1 MIQLPKVKIP
11 IKVGESE
18 VTKPGLGRKMTA
30 CCPSSSSGW
39 GNVIPSM
46 FSLGKMFANCFRRRS
61 FSSDWKISFLWE
73 CRRAYGQLLFQ
84 SSLHLLPSNSI
95 YWKCKWKLNFQ
106 LSASEAIEA
115 MKILYLRRK
124 FPYVKFQLPILKT
137 VDLLEEHT
145 EEKKYKIEDFSP
157 FLASDQKSKF
167 MSQCKLHVF
176 SLIFRAF
183 LLLTGKIIL
192 EIFGS
197 KTWCL
202 SDICLH
208 FLVSLPT
215 QPRLLAEQ
223 YLEWK
228 SWLRSRSSSSSYKF
242 IIQWEI
248 EAILLICCNFPVY
261 VPWPHFVPLGILRNL
276 LWFWFS
282 IRKLNCLCMIFT
294 IWTTTEGV

>member
-73 CRRAYGQLLFQ
+73 CNRRAYGQLLFQ

-115 MKILYLRRK
+115 MKILYLRGK
-124 FPYVKFQLPILKT
+124 FPYAKFQPPILKT

-145 EEKKYKIEDFSP
+145 DCPATLDTLCEGYYSGVGGP
-157 FLASDQKSKF
+157 TDQVVVYSGRGRF
-167 MSQCKLHVF
+167 A
-176 SLIFRAF
+176 IFF
-183 LLLTGKIIL
+183 
-192 EIFGS
+192 E
-197 KTWCL
+197 
-202 SDICLH
+202 
-208 FLVSLPT
+208 VS
-215 QPRLLAEQ
+215 
-223 YLEWK
+223 
-228 SWLRSRSSSSSYKF
+228 
-242 IIQWEI
+242 
-248 EAILLICCNFPVY
+248 
-261 VPWPHFVPLGILRNL
+261 WPHL
-276 LWFWFS
+276 S
-282 IRKLNCLCMIFT
+282 
-294 IWTTTEGV
+294 